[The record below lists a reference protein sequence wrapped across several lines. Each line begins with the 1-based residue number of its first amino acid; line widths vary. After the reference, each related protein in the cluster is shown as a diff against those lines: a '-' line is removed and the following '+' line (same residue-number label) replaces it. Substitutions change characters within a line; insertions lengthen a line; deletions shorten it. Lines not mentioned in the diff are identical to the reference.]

1 MGNTLDFLRGV
12 DRLHAFY
19 TENVRMLAHAYDLT
33 DEEASELLANTGF
46 TNVSVAIL
54 RGPRVDIMAAATG
67 VPGAGPVG
75 VAHPQAGPPDVDRDQ
90 PDHGRAPGGMISISI
105 RYRSPRATDS
115 TRSTISLRSSREV
128 RTKLSAAT
136 PGSTPRCPASGSVS
150 TTGATDCTP
159 EAIRRS

>member
-1 MGNTLDFLRGV
+1 MRAGVNLALEDLFSTLHGQRCDVVAQQVAGALDFLRGV

-67 VPGAGPVG
+67 VPQDEKHDAGP
-75 VAHPQAGPPDVDRDQ
+75 APSEDDAPDPDGDR
-90 PDHGRAPGGMISISI
+90 PD
-105 RYRSPRATDS
+105 
-115 TRSTISLRSSREV
+115 
-128 RTKLSAAT
+128 
-136 PGSTPRCPASGSVS
+136 
-150 TTGATDCTP
+150 
-159 EAIRRS
+159 

>member
-1 MGNTLDFLRGV
+1 MGNTLGFLRGV

-67 VPGAGPVG
+67 VP
-75 VAHPQAGPPDVDRDQ
+75 QASASSITRPRVSVRD
-90 PDHGRAPGGMISISI
+90 GKTSTLAAANCAASA
-105 RYRSPRATDS
+105 SP
-115 TRSTISLRSSREV
+115 
-128 RTKLSAAT
+128 
-136 PGSTPRCPASGSVS
+136 C
-150 TTGATDCTP
+150 
-159 EAIRRS
+159 

>member
-1 MGNTLDFLRGV
+1 MGNTLGFLRGV

-67 VPGAGPVG
+67 VPQDEKHDAGP
-75 VAHPQAGPPDVDRDQ
+75 ACLLYTSP
-90 PDHGRAPGGMISISI
+90 
-105 RYRSPRATDS
+105 SPRD
-115 TRSTISLRSSREV
+115 R
-128 RTKLSAAT
+128 
-136 PGSTPRCPASGSVS
+136 G
-150 TTGATDCTP
+150 
-159 EAIRRS
+159 

>member
-1 MGNTLDFLRGV
+1 MGNTLGFLRGV

-67 VPGAGPVG
+67 VPQDERHDAGP
-75 VAHPQAGPPDVDRDQ
+75 
-90 PDHGRAPGGMISISI
+90 APTEDD
-105 RYRSPRATDS
+105 ATDPDGD
-115 TRSTISLRSSREV
+115 R
-128 RTKLSAAT
+128 
-136 PGSTPRCPASGSVS
+136 P
-150 TTGATDCTP
+150 D
-159 EAIRRS
+159 